1 MATIN
6 LTNKNMKKGFLF
18 IILLFGFGSIYAQQA
33 NEVFSLINNIEHRD
47 SVMKDCGKKELLDL
61 LQVQNKD
68 YHSLTEFL
76 RKELQSFSEENQL
89 LKDELHKYFIL
100 TCPDTLVFQQDFTK
114 IGDVP
119 LCLKER
125 VQIIKAIINLQNKIT
140 KIENT
145 AIGLERTL
153 GTSQVAYAAI
163 REKIERDLDEIQSL
177 IHEIKEMNLNTLS
190 SEQLKY
196 FRPGLT
202 DRYNRFKKYF

>member
-1 MATIN
+1 MSKIN

-125 VQIIKAIINLQNKIT
+125 VQIIKAIINLQHEVT
-140 KIENT
+140 K
-145 AIGLERTL
+145 R
-153 GTSQVAYAAI
+153 V
-163 REKIERDLDEIQSL
+163 
-177 IHEIKEMNLNTLS
+177 
-190 SEQLKY
+190 
-196 FRPGLT
+196 
-202 DRYNRFKKYF
+202 